1 MLNFWVVFP
10 PSGNII
16 KRGLAHACCLVLR
29 SSPFFFCDSHGV
41 STHPR
46 FQRESLLPTAPAAT
60 TTATT
65 ATTQKTT
72 TIDQTFFASSGG
84 SCSRRVTA
92 KQIHHPGSR
101 EILLVLI
108 LIDLCK
114 FAMEEKSKRIFGSSV
129 HTRRNNSYISGCV
142 MNLPVSLRVNNK
154 MTPGHFVCCLCVTDG
169 SSVGHVFGNVHDATR
184 NCFSNRPHSA
194 PQHHRPYF

>member
-1 MLNFWVVFP
+1 MFP

-29 SSPFFFCDSHGV
+29 SSPFFFFLDSHGV

-84 SCSRRVTA
+84 SCSSRVPA

-114 FAMEEKSKRIFGSSV
+114 FAMWKKNQKEFFGSSV
-129 HTRRNNSYISGCV
+129 LY
-142 MNLPVSLRVNNK
+142 
-154 MTPGHFVCCLCVTDG
+154 TPGGITLTFPV
-169 SSVGHVFGNVHDATR
+169 A
-184 NCFSNRPHSA
+184 
-194 PQHHRPYF
+194 